1 MPRTVTVEKSLED
14 IFEEYLNTSETQL
27 RSLTDMAYKNQT
39 EIANLAKFTNDI
51 TQVGTE
57 LGKIM
62 GATSLRLVTDSFKEL
77 DLHFSGKVRDLVAL
91 CNKIIES
98 QNKQQETLQAV
109 TNALLLV
116 SRNQEELSDR
126 CSDQNARIERLEKAL
141 TFMFEAHQAA
151 QQQQPKK

>member
-1 MPRTVTVEKSLED
+1 MPRTITVEKSLED
-14 IFEEYLNTSETQL
+14 IFVEYLNASETQL

-39 EIANLAKFTNDI
+39 EVANLAKFTNDI

-91 CNKIIES
+91 SNKIIET
-98 QNKQQETLQAV
+98 QNKQSQTLEAI

-116 SRNQEELSDR
+116 AKNQEELSDR
-126 CSDQNARIERLEKAL
+126 CSDQNTRIERLEKAL

-151 QQQQPKK
+151 QQQSKK